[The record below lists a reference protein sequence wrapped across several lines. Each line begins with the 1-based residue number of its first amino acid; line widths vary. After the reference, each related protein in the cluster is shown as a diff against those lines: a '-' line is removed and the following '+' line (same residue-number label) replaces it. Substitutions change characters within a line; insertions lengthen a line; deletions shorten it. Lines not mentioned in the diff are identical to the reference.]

1 LPPTPLLRCREG
13 GYGGSA
19 AHRRGRSALLLLLGL
34 SLSQPQHAAAAMAG
48 RAEAAGRRRR
58 FALLQVA
65 VVLGLA
71 PAAQAP
77 FCNVPASFA
86 DGAVMHNYP
95 DTSPKFTDCAVGA
108 RLRIEE
114 SCELDCPAGYG
125 AEAPGG
131 QGLVCVAD
139 PIDPVGEKL
148 EVHSPGCKGELI
160 CHAQA
165 DSCATPPV
173 LTASAGWPQRATTTT
188 SRLRRR
194 MLRARS
200 VRPRLTS
207 RETRA

>member
-1 LPPTPLLRCREG
+1 
-13 GYGGSA
+13 
-19 AHRRGRSALLLLLGL
+19 
-34 SLSQPQHAAAAMAG
+34 MAG

-58 FALLQVA
+58 FALLHVA
-65 VVLGLA
+65 VVVGLA

-77 FCNVPASFA
+77 MCNVPANFA
-86 DGAVMHNYP
+86 DGAVMHTYP
-95 DTSPKFTDCAVGA
+95 PGSDKFTDCAAGA
-108 RLRIEE
+108 RLKTGE
-114 SCELDCPAGYG
+114 SCELDCRAGYG

-139 PIDPVGEKL
+139 PNDPVGEKL

-194 MLRARS
+194 MPRARS
-200 VRPRLTS
+200 ARPRLTS
-207 RETRA
+207 REPRA